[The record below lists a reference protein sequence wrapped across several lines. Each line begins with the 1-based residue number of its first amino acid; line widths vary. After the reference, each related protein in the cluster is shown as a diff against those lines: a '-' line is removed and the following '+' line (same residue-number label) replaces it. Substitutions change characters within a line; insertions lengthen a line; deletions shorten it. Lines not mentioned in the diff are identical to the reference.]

1 MRHNGYMGK
10 TKSHYD
16 IDNHAP
22 SHKGRFLLRRTRQ
35 PKSGKSKMLSFG
47 IYKLNVEGL
56 TYELVEY
63 IELKIFLI

>member
-1 MRHNGYMGK
+1 VHGGG
-10 TKSHYD
+10 TKCG
-16 IDNHAP
+16 
-22 SHKGRFLLRRTRQ
+22 GRSAFIRAQRKAHSERK